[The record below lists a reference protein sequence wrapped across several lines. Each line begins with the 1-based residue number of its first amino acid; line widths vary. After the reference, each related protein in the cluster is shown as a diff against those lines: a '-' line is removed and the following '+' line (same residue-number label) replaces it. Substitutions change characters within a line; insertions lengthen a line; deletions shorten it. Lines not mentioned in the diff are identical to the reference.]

1 LLDVRLHQRGI
12 ALESLAQRKERKRY
26 DASALGSEK

>member
-1 LLDVRLHQRGI
+1 MAAFTGA
-12 ALESLAQRKERKRY
+12 ALRSSPYAKKRKERKRY